1 MMIVSFFESTI
12 FSPIQ
17 IGLASGF
24 WYGKGRVCRTNL
36 SAQHWPGSHLDKL
49 SGQTADSLYCGM
61 GMIALMDYLI
71 SVLPQ

>member
-1 MMIVSFFESTI
+1 MMV
-12 FSPIQ
+12 
-17 IGLASGF
+17 

>member
-1 MMIVSFFESTI
+1 MMV
-12 FSPIQ
+12 
-17 IGLASGF
+17 

-61 GMIALMDYLI
+61 GMIEHMDYLI